1 MSGDK
6 LEDAATVAARP
17 EPVVQPW
24 NNPIYHPYHD
34 AVAQLKSTPSTR
46 LITEN
51 RRPPK
56 IGEIIVA
63 TMAPFDTDAYL
74 IDLGR
79 RYRDNLHKKGE
90 KAARKLAYREA
101 RNWIIWAGLIPL
113 LQAVFRVG
121 SAQHV
126 KRKRWTWRSNSLSK
140 RFAAFIGEAR
150 EGQACRSC
158 FWRDLADRY
167 PFNYNERWR
176 EV

>member
-1 MSGDK
+1 MSGDRF
-6 LEDAATVAARP
+6 EDAATVAARP

-34 AVAQLKSTPSTR
+34 AVGQLKSTPSTR

-63 TMAPFDTDAYL
+63 TMAPFDTKAYL

-79 RYRDNLHKKGE
+79 RYRDNLQKGE

-121 SAQHV
+121 S
-126 KRKRWTWRSNSLSK
+126 LS
-140 RFAAFIGEAR
+140 RLVFSR
-150 EGQACRSC
+150 PSRSC
-158 FWRDLADRY
+158 FARRQLTLAAFSKEPAGIAWPGAGLGAALTRRQVRRVS
-167 PFNYNERWR
+167 PAEAW
-176 EV
+176 

>member
-121 SAQHV
+121 SLSRLVFSRPSLISLCTSSTDFGRLLERAGRDCV
-126 KRKRWTWRSNSLSK
+126 ARFWVRGRVRWHKDGTR
-140 RFAAFIGEAR
+140 RQVR
-150 EGQACRSC
+150 R
-158 FWRDLADRY
+158 
-167 PFNYNERWR
+167 
-176 EV
+176 